1 MSGPHWCVSLR
12 HLIFLFQLLFF
23 PFLFRFSLFCPTLVH
38 PPVVA
43 MSLDAIFARID
54 ALANNKDQDD
64 HTWSGQLRQST
75 EMMQQRAIA

>member
-1 MSGPHWCVSLR
+1 
-12 HLIFLFQLLFF
+12 
-23 PFLFRFSLFCPTLVH
+23 
-38 PPVVA
+38 